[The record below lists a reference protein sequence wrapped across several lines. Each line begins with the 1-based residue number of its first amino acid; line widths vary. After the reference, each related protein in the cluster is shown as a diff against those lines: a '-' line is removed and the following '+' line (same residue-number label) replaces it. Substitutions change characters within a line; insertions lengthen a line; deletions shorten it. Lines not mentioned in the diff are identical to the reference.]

1 VFALSSFLDKRSVVS
16 RLIIYIVLFSSVV
29 TLLTTSLQLY
39 REYKRDVDVVV
50 GAVEN
55 LRISHLDSLTRSLWA
70 LDNAQIQLT
79 VDGIAR
85 ITDIQRVEV
94 VDSYRVMHS
103 AGAPSNNTSRIYRFP
118 LVHVENSRDFVL
130 GELRVTVDLQ
140 GIYAR
145 LFDRIWLI
153 LLSNGL
159 RTFAVS
165 TFVFLIFQRLVTRH
179 LRQIAGYAQQLSP
192 ETLDRPLK
200 LARRARVGPPDEID
214 QLATSVDTMRENLRR
229 SYLALSES
237 EERFRHLAER
247 IDAVFWISSTDWQE
261 VIYVSPAY
269 QKVWG
274 KSCAELYESPR
285 SWLESIHPEDRPG
298 VERII
303 AEATS
308 DLTSST
314 TATAGPPRIDFEPYR
329 VTHSD
334 GTLRWI
340 SARAFPVSDDRGAL
354 RYVVGIAEDI
364 TQQVR
369 ADEAL
374 NEAKEVAERESA
386 AKSQFL
392 AHMSHELRTPLNA
405 ILGFSG
411 MLEHEILGPVE
422 PKGYRDYAIDIQE
435 SGRHLLS
442 IIDDI
447 LDLSRIEAGKAT
459 FKPERL
465 APGKLVDEALR
476 LVKKQAAEKGIGLEN
491 SLSADLPM
499 IEADR
504 RAIVQVL
511 TNVITNAI
519 KFTPPGGLVRLDA
532 QRRLKGG
539 IDLHVEDNGRGI
551 APEEMAELFTPFARK
566 NVFMARVEEGT
577 GLGLAICKQLMQL
590 QGFDITVSSKV
601 GLGTDVTLEFPN
613 AATDRLTE
621 APPAP
626 RRAAV

>member
-1 VFALSSFLDKRSVVS
+1 MLGLNTLLDTRSVVT

-29 TLLTTSLQLY
+29 TLLTTSFQLY
-39 REYKRDVDVVV
+39 REYERDVDIVV

-94 VDSYRVMHS
+94 VDSYGVTHG
-103 AGAPSNNTSRIYRFP
+103 AGSPSNDASRIYSFP
-118 LVHVENSRDFVL
+118 LVHVEDDRDFVL

-140 GIYAR
+140 NIYAR
-145 LFDRIWLI
+145 LFDRIWVV

-165 TFVFLIFQRLVTRH
+165 TFLFLLFQRLVTRH
-179 LRQIAGYAQQLSP
+179 LQQITRHAQQLSP
-192 ETLDRPLK
+192 ETLDRPLE
-200 LARRARVGPPDEID
+200 LARARREGSPDEID
-214 QLATSVDTMRENLRR
+214 QLAMSIDTMRENLHR
-229 SYLALSES
+229 SYVALSES
-237 EERFRHLAER
+237 EERFRHLAES
-247 IDAVFWISSTDWQE
+247 IDAVFWISSTDWRS

-269 QKVWG
+269 EKVWG
-274 KSCAELYESPR
+274 RPCADLYRSPL
-285 SWLESIHPEDRPG
+285 SWVEQVHPDDKPE
-298 VERII
+298 VERTI
-303 AEATS
+303 AEAATT
-308 DLTSST
+308 LTSST
-314 TATAGPPRIDFEPYR
+314 TTAVDPPRIDFQPYR
-329 VTHSD
+329 VMQSD
-334 GTLRWI
+334 GTARWV
-340 SARAFPVSDDRGAL
+340 SARAFPVPDDSGEL

-364 TQQVR
+364 THRIR

-374 NEAKEVAERESA
+374 REAKELAEQESA

-411 MLEHEILGPVE
+411 MLEHVILGPLE
-422 PKGYRDYAIDIQE
+422 PKTYRDYAQDIQK
-435 SGRHLLS
+435 SGQHLLS

-447 LDLSRIEAGKAT
+447 LDLSRIEAGKV
-459 FKPERL
+459 RL
-465 APGKLVDEALR
+465 NLEQLEPGKLVDEALK
-476 LVKKQAAEKGIGLEN
+476 LVDKLAAEKGTRFEN
-491 SLSADLPM
+491 DLPVDLPT

-504 RAIVQVL
+504 RAVLQVL
-511 TNVITNAI
+511 INVITNAV
-519 KFTPPGGLVRLDA
+519 KFTPPGGVVRLGA
-532 QRRLKGG
+532 RRRSSGG

-566 NVFMARVEEGT
+566 DVFMARIEEGT
-577 GLGLAICKQLMQL
+577 GLGLAISKQLMQL

-601 GLGTDVTLEFPN
+601 GRGTDVTLAFPSN
-613 AATDRLTE
+613 ATNKLTKERPE
-621 APPAP
+621 A
-626 RRAAV
+626 RRAAG

>member
-1 VFALSSFLDKRSVVS
+1 MFALSSFLDKRSVVS

-103 AGAPSNNTSRIYRFP
+103 AGAPSNNRSRIYRFP

-247 IDAVFWISSTDWQE
+247 IDAVFWISSTDWKE

>member
-1 VFALSSFLDKRSVVS
+1 MFALSSLLDKRSVAS

-39 REYKRDVDVVV
+39 REYKRDVEVVV

-70 LDNAQIQLT
+70 LDNEQIQLT

-85 ITDIQRVEV
+85 IADIQRIEV
-94 VDSYRVMHS
+94 VDSYGVTHS
-103 AGAPSNNTSRIYRFP
+103 AGSSSNNANRIYRFP
-118 LVHVENSRDFVL
+118 LVHVEDSRDFVL
-130 GELRVTVDLQ
+130 GELRVIVDLQ
-140 GIYAR
+140 GIYSR

-165 TFVFLIFQRLVTRH
+165 TFVFLIFQHLVTRH
-179 LRQIAGYAQQLSP
+179 LQQIASYAQQVSP

-214 QLATSVDTMRENLRR
+214 QLAISVDTMRENLRR
-229 SYLALSES
+229 SYLALSEN

-247 IDAVFWISSTDWQE
+247 IDAVFWIISTDWRS

-269 QKVWG
+269 EKIWG
-274 KSCAELYESPR
+274 KSCSELYESPL
-285 SWLESIHPEDRPG
+285 SWLESVHPDDQSG

-314 TATAGPPRIDFEPYR
+314 TATAAPPRIDFEPYR

-334 GTLRWI
+334 GTLRWV
-340 SARAFPVSDDRGAL
+340 SARAFPVSDDSGAL

-422 PKGYRDYAIDIQE
+422 PKSYRDYAVDIQE

-476 LVKKQAAEKGIGLEN
+476 LVEKQAAEKSIGLEN

-519 KFTPPGGLVRLDA
+519 KFTPSGGLVRLDA
-532 QRRLKGG
+532 QRRRNGG

-566 NVFMARVEEGT
+566 NVFMARVEEGA

-613 AATDRLTE
+613 DATDRLTE
-621 APPAP
+621 EPPAP

>member
-1 VFALSSFLDKRSVVS
+1 MFALSSFLDKRSVVS

-39 REYKRDVDVVV
+39 REYKRDVEVVV